1 MNCRL
6 FIFYYGNKQ
15 SFYMNYNERYERV
28 KMNKKKIL
36 IVIIAAVIIVA
47 AAVMIGVFGKKH
59 QYFCDKFMLTVDDK
73 QYDLKQIEP
82 AMSSVSELLPITRN
96 HLFILGRIDES
107 NNALIIYDFKKDEFV
122 FTGQGTTMC
131 WLTNRFKSVRYLKDN
146 VVYDLNGNVVYE
158 GGDSRII
165 TMIEY
170 WKEDFKIST
179 TDLNHENPKVV
190 WIEK

>member
-1 MNCRL
+1 
-6 FIFYYGNKQ
+6 
-15 SFYMNYNERYERV
+15 
-28 KMNKKKIL
+28 MNKKKIL
-36 IVIIAAVIIVA
+36 IIVIASVVIIGILGIIF
-47 AAVMIGVFGKKH
+47 GGLGKKH
-59 QYFCDKFMLTVDDK
+59 EYFCDKFMLTVDDK

-82 AMSSVSELLPITRN
+82 SMSSVSELLPITRN

-122 FTGQGTTMC
+122 FKGQGTTMC

-146 VVYDLNGNVVYE
+146 VVYDLEGNVIYE

-179 TDLNHENPKVV
+179 TDVNHENPKVV